1 MKFAFTFLFTCFST
15 ILIAQTTTNSATIKK
30 SLEKKSQMIQTSLVK
45 NIAFTNIGPTVMSG
59 RVADIAVN
67 PEDPTEFYV
76 VMHPEACGTRI
87 ITELLLGPF

>member
-59 RVADIAVN
+59 RVADIASGDAKMRPVIA
-67 PEDPTEFYV
+67 V
-76 VMHPEACGTRI
+76 
-87 ITELLLGPF
+87 LGEGVLDKRKPQ